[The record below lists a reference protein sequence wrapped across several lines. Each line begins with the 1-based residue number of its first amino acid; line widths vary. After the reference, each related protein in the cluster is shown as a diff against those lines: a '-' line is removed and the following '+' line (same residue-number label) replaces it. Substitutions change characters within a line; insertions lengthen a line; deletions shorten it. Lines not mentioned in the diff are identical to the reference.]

1 MGISRTKKY
10 MDVKNVRLYYDEKS
24 DQIRLTCADPRIEG
38 GFNLLLNPG
47 RQNEVSARNAL
58 LAAGVISKEEY
69 QAPLPSSV
77 KTPKEATEDP
87 FRFPVGQGTK
97 GVIYWETAQNLP
109 PQLIVAGP
117 PGSGKTVL
125 EHNLID
131 HAYKHRMHWEVYV
144 AAPRTWTTNETGYIG
159 HKLVDAADTV
169 YAMEDLLRKIE
180 EQASDQGE
188 VSNGKRKLVCI
199 EEYNYL
205 MEVATQK
212 IYPERQR
219 QAAERVLDTIE
230 RLIRTGRSIGVH
242 LVIELLGNP
251 KDMERL
257 VHYPSTTIGLG
268 SMPKSNSYSIFGLD
282 VSGRNFEYRSGR
294 GLIRQGPSFES
305 VQVFSPVEGMPW

>member
-10 MDVKNVRLYYDEKS
+10 MDVKNVRLYYDDKT

-38 GFNLLLNPG
+38 GFNLLFNPG

-77 KTPKEATEDP
+77 KTPKEAAEDP
-87 FRFPVGQGTK
+87 FRFPIGQGTK

-109 PQLIVAGP
+109 PQLIIAGI

-125 EHNLID
+125 EHNLIE
-131 HAYKHRMHWEVYV
+131 HAYKHRLHWDVYV
-144 AAPRTWTTNETGYIG
+144 AAPRAWTMNETGYIA

-169 YAMEDLLRKIE
+169 YAMDDLLRKIE
-180 EQASDQGE
+180 EQANDQGN
-188 VSNGKRKLVCI
+188 VPNGKRKLVFI

-205 MEVATQK
+205 MEIATQE

-230 RLIRTGRSIGVH
+230 RLIRTGRSMGVH
-242 LVIELLGNP
+242 LVIEILGYP
-251 KDMERL
+251 EDMKRL
-257 VHYPSTTIGLG
+257 VDYPSTIIGLG
-268 SMPKSNSYSIFGLD
+268 AMSKSSSYSIFGLD
-282 VSGRNFEYRSGR
+282 VSGRSFEHRSGR
-294 GLIRQGPSFES
+294 GLIRQGSSFES